1 MSKRLEE
8 VKKFSRSLV
17 EIQVDFID
25 KDTRKK
31 QPELIFYTYE
41 NFGKWYA
48 DNYDAVKVSNIKVN
62 GEEKNEY

>member
-17 EIQVDFID
+17 EIQVDF
-25 KDTRKK
+25 RKK
-31 QPELIFYTYE
+31 QPGLIFYTYE

>member
-1 MSKRLEE
+1 MSGVEE
-8 VKKFSRSLV
+8 VRNLAEGLV

-31 QPELIFYTYE
+31 QPGLIFYTYE

>member
-8 VKKFSRSLV
+8 VRNLAEGLV

-25 KDTRKK
+25 KDTCKK
-31 QPELIFYTYE
+31 QGLIFYTYE

-48 DNYDAVKVSNIKVN
+48 DNYDVVEILEVVQS
-62 GEEKNEY
+62 EE

>member
-8 VKKFSRSLV
+8 VRELASSLV

-25 KDTRKK
+25 KDNGRN
-31 QPELIFYTYE
+31 QGLIFYTYE

-48 DNYDAVKVSNIKVN
+48 DNYDSVEILDVIQS
-62 GEEKNEY
+62 EE